1 MLFYIIPS
9 LFFGW
14 SLGANDAANV
24 FGPPVASKLIRFRD
38 AVILSSIFIV
48 IGALLQGQGGME
60 TMKNISAYSLV
71 SSSISVFSAAVTMT
85 IMTILK
91 VPVSSSQA
99 IIGAI
104 IGINLIIG
112 NTVNW
117 SVLTKIFIAWIG
129 TPLGGMFFGF
139 LSFKLSKPLFSKIK
153 SPVWQGKILKIMVIV
168 FGCYGSYA
176 LGANNVANIT
186 GVFVHHLGFFYAALI
201 GSVAIA
207 LGVLTFSKR
216 VMFSVGHD
224 IANLD
229 YFSSSIVIFAES
241 VTVWIYAIIGI
252 PVSTSQAVVG
262 AVIGTSLA
270 EGNAQIS
277 RKQILK
283 IIIAWVNTPVFSAII
298 AIITVLIL
306 KVFGYSI

>member
-24 FGPPVASKLIRFRD
+24 FGPPVASKLIKFRD
-38 AVILSSIFIV
+38 AVILSAIFII

-85 IMTILK
+85 VMTVLK

-104 IGINLIIG
+104 IGINLILG
-112 NTVNW
+112 NAVNW
-117 SVLTKIFIAWIG
+117 SVLSKVILAWIG
-129 TPLGGMFFGF
+129 TPLGGMFFGYISLKF
-139 LSFKLSKPLFSKIK
+139 ANPFFKKVK
-153 SPVWQGKILKIMVIV
+153 SPLWQDRLLKIMVIV

-186 GVFVHHLGFFYAALI
+186 GVFVNHLGVFNASLI

-216 VMFSVGHD
+216 VMFSVGND

-241 VTVWIYAIIGI
+241 ITVWIYAMIGI

-270 EGNAQIS
+270 EGNARIS
-277 RKQILK
+277 KKQILK
-283 IIIAWVNTPVFSAII
+283 IFIAWINTPVSSGLI
-298 AIITVLIL
+298 AVLIVVIL
-306 KVFGYSI
+306 RLFGVSI